1 MEEPLAGAIGA
12 GLAIEEPTG
21 RMVVDVGGGT
31 SEVAVITLGA
41 MAVSQSVRIGGYDLD
56 EAIINHL
63 RSEHR
68 LAVGSGRGEELKLE
82 IGSARA
88 LETEIEA
95 EVRGRDLAS
104 GLPKSITLSS
114 VEIRRA
120 LEEPLQG
127 IIAAVRETLEFTPPD
142 LSADIFRDGMLLFGG
157 GSLLRG
163 FAERLSEETQL
174 SARIA
179 ESPLTCVAEGAGRA
193 LEDFDTLERSG
204 RAAAL

>member
-1 MEEPLAGAIGA
+1 
-12 GLAIEEPTG
+12 
-21 RMVVDVGGGT
+21 MVVDVGGGT

-56 EAIINHL
+56 EAMINHL

-88 LETEIEA
+88 LETELQA

-104 GLPKSITLSS
+104 GLPKSITLGSA
-114 VEIRRA
+114 EIRRA
-120 LEEPLQG
+120 FEEPLQG
-127 IIAAVRETLEFTPPD
+127 IIAAVREALEFTPPD

-157 GSLLRG
+157 GY
-163 FAERLSEETQL
+163 A
-174 SARIA
+174 A
-179 ESPLTCVAEGAGRA
+179 
-193 LEDFDTLERSG
+193 
-204 RAAAL
+204 RAAPPSG